1 MVRWEICYD
10 LYKLKNFK
18 KIHGWVLLLVKLQAE
33 ACNFTKSKLLHG
45 YFSRFLNCTN
55 GIKSHK
61 ASHSIIF
68 LGHSQDLQLRR
79 VSYRQSIV
87 ILQMTELFSCK
98 IFHGQTSMWY
108 YLTWAL
114 RETSPNPEFFLVGIQ
129 SKWRKIRIRK
139 KLGIWTLFA
148 QWGLTLI
155 FFHSFYGIIL
165 AEPCT
170 VFLSI
175 QPLLLDSLRLWK

>member
-18 KIHGWVLLLVKLQAE
+18 KIHGWVWLLVKLQAE

-139 KLGIWTLFA
+139 N
-148 QWGLTLI
+148 
-155 FFHSFYGIIL
+155 S
-165 AEPCT
+165 
-170 VFLSI
+170 VFGHFSRSG
-175 QPLLLDSLRLWK
+175 D